1 MILTIPLRLTT
12 LHLEQIGLTEARTFI
27 DHPFCVRCLLI
38 RKGRSC
44 LLTDPFS
51 FFQQLDGG
59 QY

>member
-38 RKGRSC
+38 RKGRRY
-44 LLTDPFS
+44 LLNDPFS
-51 FFQQLDGG
+51 FFQ
-59 QY
+59 